1 VCELKYVG
9 NKMATKNRTGYI
21 TWIIQ
26 AIRIPR
32 VKNSKQNCLE
42 QEFQKR
48 VGVDLKSK
56 CTGEEVRC
64 FENNHRD
71 TQR

>member
-1 VCELKYVG
+1 MRKYHSD
-9 NKMATKNRTGYI
+9 NTMATKNRTAHI

-26 AIRIPR
+26 TIRIPR

-48 VGVDLKSK
+48 VGV
-56 CTGEEVRC
+56 GEGE
-64 FENNHRD
+64 HD
-71 TQR
+71 